1 MSTILLRNPELHF
14 KNQLDLDQLVDEAY
28 HTFCKVLRKLNLCY
42 VGNNYLR
49 NFQDQGIAVG
59 CDRQAFYSAAPN
71 LTTGHLARAT
81 VNSVLRLGE
90 LDTSAADQIDEDDSC
105 RVS

>member
-1 MSTILLRNPELHF
+1 LTRLTILFAKYLAKKNLKLLVINP
-14 KNQLDLDQLVDEAY
+14 K
-28 HTFCKVLRKLNLCY
+28 K
-42 VGNNYLR
+42 
-49 NFQDQGIAVG
+49 FQDAGIAVG
-59 CDRQAFYSAAPN
+59 CDRQAFYSAAAHV
-71 LTTGHLARAT
+71 TTGHLARAT